1 MPPSILIDSAFWIT
15 ISITLVG
22 CYKFSLTQL
31 YRSKCSNFKLCC
43 GLINVERDIKSE
55 MAIDVE
61 TIHSESKHIQP
72 DEHKD
77 LEEQKE

>member
-15 ISITLVG
+15 ISITIVG
-22 CYKFSLTQL
+22 CYKFSLSQL

-61 TIHSESKHIQP
+61 TIHSESKRTQP

>member
-55 MAIDVE
+55 MAIDEE

>member
-15 ISITLVG
+15 ISITIVG

-61 TIHSESKHIQP
+61 TLAAVAWSFMVGP
-72 DEHKD
+72 CR
-77 LEEQKE
+77 

>member
-31 YRSKCSNFKLCC
+31 YRSKCSNVKFCC

>member
-31 YRSKCSNFKLCC
+31 YISKCSNVKFCC